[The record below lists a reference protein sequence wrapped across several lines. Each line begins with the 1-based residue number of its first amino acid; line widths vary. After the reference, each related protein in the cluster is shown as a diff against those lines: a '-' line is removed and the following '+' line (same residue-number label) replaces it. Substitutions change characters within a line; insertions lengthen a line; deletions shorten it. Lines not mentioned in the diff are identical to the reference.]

1 MEIDKVHF
9 ENLSSLIKE
18 TKVKIARSVNAE
30 LVNLYWQ
37 IGEYLSK
44 QIRDQGWGKSVVVQF
59 ANYLQ
64 MTEFSGPGFSDKNL
78 WRMKQFYET
87 YHDHPKLSALLR
99 EITWTNHLLIFS
111 KTRTIEEK
119 EFYIRL
125 CVKEKYS
132 SRELERQLNSA
143 VFERTMLGNAKLS
156 STMRVLSKDIG
167 SIFRDSYV
175 LEFLDLPETHVEKD
189 LKSLI
194 AANIRT
200 FLLEFGK
207 DFAFLGEEYRLQVGN
222 HDFFIDLL
230 FYNRSLSCL
239 IAIELKVVEFSPEHL
254 GQLNFYLEALD
265 RDVRKPSENPSIGI
279 LLCKNKDETVVEY
292 ALSRTLSPTLVADYQ
307 TKLPDKKILQAHLQ
321 QLFNSGSSELE

>member
-9 ENLSSLIKE
+9 EHLSRLIRE
-18 TKVKIARSVNAE
+18 TKIKLARSVNAE
-30 LVNLYWQ
+30 LVSLYWQ
-37 IGEYLSK
+37 IGEYLSE
-44 QIRDQGWGKSVVVQF
+44 QILEQGWGKSVVVQF
-59 ANYLQ
+59 ANYLKQ
-64 MTEFSGPGFSDKNL
+64 TEFSGPGFSDKNL

-87 YHDHPKLSALLR
+87 YHDYPKLSALLR
-99 EITWTNHLLIFS
+99 EITWTNHLMIFS
-111 KTRTIEEK
+111 KTKTIEEK
-119 EFYIRL
+119 EFYLQL
-125 CVKEKYS
+125 CVKERYS

-156 STMRVLSKDIG
+156 STMRVLSLDIG
-167 SIFRDSYV
+167 NIFRDSYV
-175 LEFLDLPETHVEKD
+175 FEFLNLPEVHVEKD
-189 LKSLI
+189 LKGMI
-194 AANIRT
+194 ATNIRK

-265 RDVRKPSENPSIGI
+265 RDVRKPNENPSIGI

-292 ALSRTLSPTLVADYQ
+292 ALSRNLSPTLVADYQ

-321 QLFNSGSSELE
+321 QLFDSQTFKQG

>member
-1 MEIDKVHF
+1 
-9 ENLSSLIKE
+9 
-18 TKVKIARSVNAE
+18 
-30 LVNLYWQ
+30 
-37 IGEYLSK
+37 
-44 QIRDQGWGKSVVVQF
+44 
-59 ANYLQ
+59 
-64 MTEFSGPGFSDKNL
+64 
-78 WRMKQFYET
+78 MKQFYEV
-87 YHDHPKLSALLR
+87 YYKYPKLSALLR
-99 EITWTNHLLIFS
+99 EITWTNHLMIFS
-111 KTRTIEEK
+111 KTKTIEER

-125 CVKEKYS
+125 CVKERYS

-143 VFERTMLGNAKLS
+143 LFERTMLGNAKLS
-156 STMRVLSKDIG
+156 SAMRVLSQDMG
-167 SIFRDSYV
+167 GIFRDSYV
-175 LEFLDLPETHVEKD
+175 LEFLNLPEAHIEQD

-194 AANIRT
+194 ATNIRT

-265 RDVRKPSENPSIGI
+265 RDVRKSYENPSIGI
-279 LLCKNKDETVVEY
+279 LLCKSKDETVVEY

-321 QLFNSGSSELE
+321 QLFDSRSFEQDR

>member
-1 MEIDKVHF
+1 
-9 ENLSSLIKE
+9 
-18 TKVKIARSVNAE
+18 
-30 LVNLYWQ
+30 
-37 IGEYLSK
+37 
-44 QIRDQGWGKSVVVQF
+44 
-59 ANYLQ
+59 
-64 MTEFSGPGFSDKNL
+64 
-78 WRMKQFYET
+78 MKQFYET
-87 YHDHPKLSALLR
+87 YHNYPKLSALLR
-99 EITWTNHLLIFS
+99 EITWTNHLMIFS
-111 KTRTIEEK
+111 KTKTIEEK
-119 EFYIRL
+119 EFYLQL
-125 CVKEKYS
+125 CVKERYS

-156 STMRVLSKDIG
+156 STMRVLSPDIG

-175 LEFLDLPETHVEKD
+175 LEFLNLPEAHVEKD
-189 LKSLI
+189 LKNLI

-265 RDVRKPSENPSIGI
+265 RDVKKPNENPSIW
-279 LLCKNKDETVVEY
+279 Y
-292 ALSRTLSPTLVADYQ
+292 FTL
-307 TKLPDKKILQAHLQ
+307 
-321 QLFNSGSSELE
+321 